1 MAHDILTEPSQ
12 LKLRFSFHPFATP
25 YYSHS
30 IHSCQLRRQVKP
42 LTLLLLLLRGLGS
55 LLLQVF
61 DRFLRVV
68 LVAAVGLDG
77 ALAVARQ
84 TLVPLSLALLL
95 LLQLLLLQLLG
106 FFGAGLVVCA

>member
-1 MAHDILTEPSQ
+1 MQSRNIPTLFIPASSEDES
-12 LKLRFSFHPFATP
+12 SG
-25 YYSHS
+25 
-30 IHSCQLRRQVKP
+30 
-42 LTLLLLLLRGLGS
+42 LLLLLLRRLGS

-77 ALAVARQ
+77 ALAVARK